1 MEVAQP
7 LLVQQH
13 TPTQTS
19 ADTLTHSALLL
30 PTHDTTMAPTTHN
43 SNVTTTATPTLTK
56 QATLTSET
64 NSENSDSM
72 RGFSQESNSSMGV
85 GVSNSLSDESG
96 HSADDCQGDDS
107 AARRSLRQQSKE
119 RAIEHV
125 LQQGKILKIS
135 RRLRTRLEYAILKI
149 RRGWSKY
156 TLQEVESLMQPG
168 MSPRITSKRPLAV
181 STSPRYSSR
190 KRLRKEYPDYE
201 QPSDLITSR
210 RNRHQQD
217 AMEDV
222 ISSSELQTSPTDP
235 ATSAA
240 AGGGRLY
247 RSRPSFSQ
255 FKDSELFLPAKSLM
269 DIATSSPAQSP
280 RLNSG
285 SGFSTF
291 PNQYGIQSPYGSPGS
306 PLYRDS
312 TPVSNWSSL
321 SQPTSPVVTSSS
333 TMLSTA
339 AVASLVQQ
347 YGEEI
352 KDDGSEAP
360 SETQAARTI
369 LLLASSPTR
378 PPPRTL
384 DQGYLNRQASAAA
397 SAVSVRSPTA
407 SPVLKHAELTT
418 SLSSLPGLTSGLT
431 SYSPMTSSPLVQFQ
445 TTAAS
450 TPSPDRSP
458 TLADD
463 SPFLV
468 KRGGTKG
475 GSNSS
480 LASDTGKQGSS
491 GFLSASATKHEP
503 TLPSPLSSTS
513 LPILASSPTVTQETT
528 VRAITPPPAKD
539 DDVNSLAP
547 GEILSTVPP
556 TSTVTTRSK
565 SAVPPR
571 TPSPRRRSQADETH
585 GVRTP
590 PPSGGNEGMSL
601 RHYNNIVT
609 GAAAVAPVSGGS
621 IAQSIAARRRNSGL
635 TGGSGMDM
643 VFPTTE
649 GSSKK

>member
-1 MEVAQP
+1 
-7 LLVQQH
+7 
-13 TPTQTS
+13 
-19 ADTLTHSALLL
+19 
-30 PTHDTTMAPTTHN
+30 
-43 SNVTTTATPTLTK
+43 
-56 QATLTSET
+56 
-64 NSENSDSM
+64 
-72 RGFSQESNSSMGV
+72 
-85 GVSNSLSDESG
+85 
-96 HSADDCQGDDS
+96 
-107 AARRSLRQQSKE
+107 
-119 RAIEHV
+119 
-125 LQQGKILKIS
+125 
-135 RRLRTRLEYAILKI
+135 
-149 RRGWSKY
+149 
-156 TLQEVESLMQPG
+156 MQPG

-181 STSPRYSSR
+181 SISPRYSSR
-190 KRLRKEYPDYE
+190 KRLRKEYPEYE
-201 QPSDLITSR
+201 VPSDLISSR
-210 RNRHQQD
+210 RNHHQQD
-217 AMEDV
+217 AMDDV
-222 ISSSELQTSPTDP
+222 LSSSDLQTSPTDS
-235 ATSAA
+235 TTMVAA
-240 AGGGRLY
+240 EGGRRY

-291 PNQYGIQSPYGSPGS
+291 PNQYGIHSPYDSPGS

-347 YGEEI
+347 YDDEI
-352 KDDGSEAP
+352 KDDRSEAP

-384 DQGYLNRQASAAA
+384 DQGYLNRQTAAA
-397 SAVSVRSPTA
+397 AAGVRSPTA
-407 SPVLKHAELTT
+407 SPVSKHAELTT
-418 SLSSLPGLTSGLT
+418 SLSSLPGLTSSIT

-445 TTAAS
+445 TTTAS

-468 KRGGTKG
+468 KRVGTKG

-480 LASDTGKQGSS
+480 LATDSGKQRSS
-491 GFLSASATKHEP
+491 SSLSTSAIKHE
-503 TLPSPLSSTS
+503 TTSPSPLSSSS
-513 LPILASSPTVTQETT
+513 LPILATLPSVPQGTT

-539 DDVNSLAP
+539 DHDNSLAP
-547 GEILSTVPP
+547 GEISSVSPP
-556 TSTVTTRSK
+556 TSTMTTRSSK

-571 TPSPRRRSQADETH
+571 TPSPRRQSQADAAL

-590 PPSGGNEGMSL
+590 PPSRGNEGMSL
-601 RHYNNIVT
+601 RHYNNIAT
-609 GAAAVAPVSGGS
+609 AAASAAAAAAPASGGS

-643 VFPTTE
+643 VFPTSG